1 MCSFK
6 VYKNRSR
13 LLSLFLFKASF
24 APLLPSSRPVPAFSR
39 VIPRKKNPT
48 LLKTTQVLMACDQH
62 HVNCR
67 METLLD
73 KEKTTRILNNVKP
86 QLLNGVFSNVINWKT
101 MIGIVRYWSAV
112 FMQLKIFD
120 LYMYST

>member
-1 MCSFK
+1 
-6 VYKNRSR
+6 
-13 LLSLFLFKASF
+13 
-24 APLLPSSRPVPAFSR
+24 
-39 VIPRKKNPT
+39 
-48 LLKTTQVLMACDQH
+48 
-62 HVNCR
+62 